1 MPYHWYISQVQKLFF
16 FSSQNRFIF
25 KIACALLLF
34 PHDFSNF
41 TPFFVP
47 LNDLWVPLYTF
58 ETQFSKSPKPL
69 KTLETIEN
77 KRTWAFHSGSN
88 FWRRTSLRTSC
99 FVPTVTC
106 LQSASSFRCRI
117 FHCTPSSCG
126 KSAWVSS
133 RPIPVFKK
141 HKTHLSM
148 GFCVFGGGHGTRT
161 HEAVTPYSLSRRAP

>member
-1 MPYHWYISQVQKLFF
+1 MVFEDWIGKFKFTFIIYPYRCYFYALSLIHFAGTKTFF

-69 KTLETIEN
+69 KTLGTIEN

-88 FWRRTSLRTSC
+88 FWRRTRDSNPRGCYTLLA
-99 FVPTVTC
+99 F
-106 LQSASSFRCRI
+106 QASSL
-117 FHCTPSSCG
+117 
-126 KSAWVSS
+126 A
-133 RPIPVFKK
+133 
-141 HKTHLSM
+141 
-148 GFCVFGGGHGTRT
+148 TRSILQRLFQ
-161 HEAVTPYSLSRRAP
+161 ASL